1 MVSDVCYY
9 CLAACFAQLGARTS
23 TKEEADVLPS
33 SLPCL
38 PSYVTYGPAPSLLF
52 GQVT

>member
-23 TKEEADVLPS
+23 TKEEADVLP
-33 SLPCL
+33 CL

-52 GQVT
+52 CQVT